1 VEIRVF
7 REDASGARTDTG
19 GVTVAGTPVQI
30 GVRAKGYVVRDVKI
44 RLSYRVESGR
54 MHTYVV
60 KLGEGTRFADGQE
73 RRSIRQQIAD
83 LEALRN
89 PGSGGGAPVAM
100 RRPDGV
106 ETYGEVVSVR
116 AQEVSY
122 KGEQGNASTGW
133 VAVLQVR
140 EAAYS

>member
-1 VEIRVF
+1 VSVGRYVQLIF
-7 REDASGARTDTG
+7 RPTVNYQAFASWE
-19 GVTVAGTPVQI
+19 
-30 GVRAKGYVVRDVKI
+30 VRDVKI